1 MYRTYLLSQLL
12 QFFIQFSSLS
22 KQVDIT
28 PGGVFGGS
36 EQVEERRRIYL
47 TPAQV
52 ALQEQLKSKH
62 SELSRRIALQ
72 QAELIRWSHYTLS
85 SWLAN
90 I

>member
-1 MYRTYLLSQLL
+1 M
-12 QFFIQFSSLS
+12 
-22 KQVDIT
+22 
-28 PGGVFGGS
+28 
-36 EQVEERRRIYL
+36 EERRRIYL